1 MDPEQICEELMER
14 CLAPDGQ
21 MGGLGGDNMTVVL
34 ICFLHGKTYE
44 DLVQKC
50 ASDKVIDEPETVQES
65 DKQEKQLDDDSSEC
79 SSPELEPDLK

>member
-34 ICFLHGKTYE
+34 VCFLHGKSYE

-50 ASDKVIDEPETVQES
+50 ASDKVIDEAPMDSEL
-65 DKQEKQLDDDSSEC
+65 EKQLDDDSSEC
-79 SSPELEPDLK
+79 SSPEPEPDLK

>member
-1 MDPEQICEELMER
+1 MER

-34 ICFLHGKTYE
+34 VCFLHGKSYE

-50 ASDKVIDEPETVQES
+50 ASDKIIDDPPNNKSEP
-65 DKQEKQLDDDSSEC
+65 EKQLQQQQQQPDDDSTSEC
-79 SSPELEPDLK
+79 SSPEPEPDLK